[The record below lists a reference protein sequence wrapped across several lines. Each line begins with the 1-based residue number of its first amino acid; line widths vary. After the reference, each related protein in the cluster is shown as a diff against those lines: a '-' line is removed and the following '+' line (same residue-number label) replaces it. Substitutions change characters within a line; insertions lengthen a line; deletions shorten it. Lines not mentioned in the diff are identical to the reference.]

1 MLRWVLRFHTLTP
14 QVERLRFSQH
24 YYGSFDFYCAF
35 HYGCQI
41 ILGIFKHL
49 FLESS
54 NNYLSLQI
62 IIKASNYFIGVS
74 KLLLRFSDIIGD
86 FRLSLE
92 TSDYHWRLQII
103 IGVFNII
110 IGSSRLTLDTPKFF
124 GIFQIII
131 GDYRLSLD
139 IKIIIGN
146 SRLSSKPI
154 YYHLNLHII
163 IGDSRL
169 S

>member
-1 MLRWVLRFHTLTP
+1 MLRWVFRFHTLTS
-14 QVERLRFSQH
+14 QVERFRFSQD

-35 HYGCQI
+35 HWGCQI
-41 ILGIFKHL
+41 ILGIFNYL

-74 KLLLRFSDIIGD
+74 KLLLRFSDIIG
-86 FRLSLE
+86 E
-92 TSDYHWRLQII
+92 WRLQII

-110 IGSSRLTLDTPKFF
+110 IGSSRLTLDTPNFF
-124 GIFQIII
+124 WIFQIII

-146 SRLSSKPI
+146 SRLSLEPI
-154 YYHLNLHII
+154 YYHLNLQII

>member
-1 MLRWVLRFHTLTP
+1 MLRWVFRFHTLTS
-14 QVERLRFSQH
+14 QVERFRFSQD

-35 HYGCQI
+35 HWGCQI
-41 ILGIFKHL
+41 ILVIFNYL

-92 TSDYHWRLQII
+92 TSYYHWSFQYYHWKFQINIGFSRLSLDTLNYFWNLQII
-103 IGVFNII
+103 IRVF
-110 IGSSRLTLDTPKFF
+110 L
-124 GIFQIII
+124 
-131 GDYRLSLD
+131 LSLE
-139 IKIIIGN
+139 
-146 SRLSSKPI
+146 S
-154 YYHLNLHII
+154 YY
-163 IGDSRL
+163 
-169 S
+169 